1 MDQQLNKRQQQYQK
15 TLQAIRTAVDTLV
28 QRLDF
33 DQMGVR
39 DICKEAEIS
48 LGTFYHYF
56 PSKNALLMDR
66 YLRANRYFNTLY
78 EERLRKLHP
87 IDALQELADQVIT
100 YNGSRVL
107 QVLTSYCKAMLDEYT
122 AWTEV
127 EERAITALA
136 GRLLRQG
143 LEEGAIRA
151 VMTAEEALALF
162 TSLING
168 VAYTQ
173 CITRG
178 AFLADSAPLRR
189 GVRIWLEGLR
199 GEA

>member
-1 MDQQLNKRQQQYQK
+1 MAQQVN
-15 TLQAIRTAVDTLV
+15 
-28 QRLDF
+28 F

-39 DICKEAEIS
+39 DICREAGVS

-56 PSKNALLMDR
+56 PSRNALLMDR
-66 YLRANRYFNTLY
+66 YLRTNQYFNTFY
-78 EERLRKLHP
+78 EERLRELHP

-100 YNGSRVL
+100 CNGSRVL
-107 QVLTSYCKAMLDEYT
+107 QLLTSYCKAMLEEYT
-122 AWTEV
+122 AWAEV

-136 GRLLRQG
+136 GKLFRQG
-143 LEEGAIRA
+143 LETGVIRA

-189 GVRIWLEGLR
+189 GVHIWLEGLL
-199 GEA
+199 GEAGSGLEKH